1 MSTQQFSNFKEKL
14 LNLKENTIS
23 VFILFIIIIIIILAI
38 CYYLYKKSLYSS
50 ECKFMTNIYGT
61 LNNKIKPIDAK
72 YKTFNHNLLDYYIK
86 TAYNCCSGGNYKND
100 FVNTCNLINV
110 LKQGCRG
117 LDFEIYSIDDN
128 PVVATSTS
136 NNYYVKE
143 TYNYVNFSEVMN
155 ILSNYAFSQSTSP
168 NYTDPII
175 IHLRIFSN
183 NQKMFNKFSQIFE
196 TYNNLLLG
204 KTYSYENQGR
214 NIGKVPILDLKGKI
228 VIIVDKSNTSFLDN
242 KAFLEYVNIT
252 SNSIFMR
259 ALHYYDI
266 KNTPDITE
274 LQNYNKQNMTIAMP
288 DIGSNP
294 QNPSGIVVRETGCQL
309 IAMRYQYIDQYIE
322 ENTAF
327 FNENGF
333 GFVLK
338 PERLRFIPVILPD
351 PTPQKPELSY
361 ETRTISSNYYNFN
374 I

>member
-1 MSTQQFSNFKEKL
+1 MSTQQFSDLKNKL

-23 VFILFIIIIIIILAI
+23 LFILFVIVIIIILAI
-38 CYYLYKKSLYSS
+38 CYYLYNKNLYSS

-61 LNNKIKPIDAK
+61 LNNKIKSIDIK
-72 YKTFNHNLLDYYIK
+72 YNTFNNNLLDYYIK

-100 FVNTCNLINV
+100 YVNTCNLINV

-143 TYNYVNFSEVMN
+143 TYNYVKFSEVMH
-155 ILSNYAFSQSTSP
+155 ILSNYAFSQSTAP
-168 NYTDPII
+168 NCTDPII
-175 IHLRIFSN
+175 IHLRILSN
-183 NQKMFNKFSQIFE
+183 NQKMFSKFAHLFE
-196 TYNNLLLG
+196 SYNNLLLG
-204 KTYSYENQGR
+204 KTYSYENQGK
-214 NIGKVPILDLKGKI
+214 NIGNIPILNLKGKI
-228 VIIVDKSNTSFLDN
+228 IIMVDKTNTSFLDN
-242 KAFLEYVNIT
+242 HAFLEYVNIT

-322 ENTAF
+322 ENIAF

-333 GFVLK
+333 AFVLK
-338 PERLRFIPVILPD
+338 PERLRYIPVVLPD
-351 PTPQKPELSY
+351 PTPQNPALSY
-361 ETRTISSNYYNFN
+361 EKRTVSSKYYNFN

>member
-72 YKTFNHNLLDYYIK
+72 YKKFNHNLLDYYIK

-143 TYNYVNFSEVMN
+143 TYNYVNFSEVMS

-183 NQKMFNKFSQIFE
+183 NQKMFNKFSHIFE

-228 VIIVDKSNTSFLDN
+228 VIIVDKTNTSFLDN